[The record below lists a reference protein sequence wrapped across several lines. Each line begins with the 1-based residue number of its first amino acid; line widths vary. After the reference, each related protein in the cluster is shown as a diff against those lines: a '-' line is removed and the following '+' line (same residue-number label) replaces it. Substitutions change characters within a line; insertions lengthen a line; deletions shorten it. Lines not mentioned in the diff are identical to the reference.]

1 MSEHSVS
8 HLLVRET
15 GNEGNSESGSCGCE
29 NRFIASFDLRAEK
42 VAKLLILQTTENIE
56 VSMAQAS
63 KQFREAREDSVYLS
77 PEAGEASRVVS
88 SD

>member
-63 KQFREAREDSVYLS
+63 KQFREAI
-77 PEAGEASRVVS
+77 PETDRYTPSTPDPNNR
-88 SD
+88 